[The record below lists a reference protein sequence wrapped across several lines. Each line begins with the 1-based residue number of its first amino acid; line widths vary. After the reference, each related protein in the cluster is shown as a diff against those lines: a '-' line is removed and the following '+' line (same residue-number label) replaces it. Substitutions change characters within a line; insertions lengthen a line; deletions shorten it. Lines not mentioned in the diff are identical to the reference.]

1 MRDRSV
7 ASLAAVAV
15 ALAVVVA
22 TVPLGSQSRP
32 AAGTTAA
39 GPAPRT
45 AWGEPD
51 LQGIWTYEE
60 QIPFERPAEY
70 ADKEFFTEE
79 EMAALDKKRSS
90 LQSRNYRAERGSEAD
105 VAGAYNAVFLTM
117 KRTGRRTSLI
127 VDPPNGRVPPTTAE
141 FQKRA
146 AATRAFALE
155 LLAPTDTCKQGLR
168 GCAGGKYGPVS
179 PRRND
184 VPPFYL
190 TGAIN
195 RNNGPEDRSMGERCM
210 AGSLPEFGTAF
221 GGSYRRIVQSPGLIA
236 IAHDQGQGQGWH
248 RMVPVDGSSHP
259 PANVRLLRG
268 DSRGRWEGNSLVVDV
283 ANFSPK
289 SDFRGARENLHLVE
303 RWTRLDARTLEY
315 QVTIEDPTV
324 WTRPFTV
331 KQEFILQ
338 DAEANRIYYEPRCHE
353 GNYSMA
359 AMLQGTRLE
368 EQAFAEG
375 RGPDPATRCT
385 SGCTFGPEE
394 ETQDP
399 LQ

>member
-1 MRDRSV
+1 MGDRSV
-7 ASLAAVAV
+7 VSLAVVAV

-22 TVPLGSQSRP
+22 TVPLGSQSRS
-32 AAGTTAA
+32 AAGTAAA
-39 GPAPRT
+39 GPAPKT
-45 AWGEPD
+45 PWGHPD

-70 ADKEFFTEE
+70 ANKEFFTEE

-117 KRTGRRTSLI
+117 KRTGRRTSLV
-127 VDPPNGRVPPTTAE
+127 VDPPNGRVPETTAA
-141 FQKRA
+141 FKKQA
-146 AATRAFALE
+146 AAQRAFALE
-155 LLAPTDTCKQGLR
+155 LLAPTDTCRQEMR

-179 PRRND
+179 SRRND
-184 VPPFYL
+184 VPPYYL

-221 GGSYRRIVQSPGLIA
+221 GGSYRRIVQSPNLVA

-259 PANVRLLRG
+259 PAHVRLLRG
-268 DSRGRWEGNSLVVDV
+268 DSRGRWEGNSLVIDV
-283 ANFSPK
+283 SNFSPK
-289 SDFRGARENLHLVE
+289 SDFRGSRENLHLVE
-303 RWTRLDARTLEY
+303 RWTRVDARTLEY

-324 WTRPFTV
+324 WTRPYTV

-338 DAEANRIYYEPRCHE
+338 DGQANRIYYEPRCHE

-368 EQAFAEG
+368 EEAFAKG
-375 RGPDPATRCT
+375 QGPDPATRCT
-385 SGCTFGPEE
+385 AGCTFGPDE